1 MRVRATR
8 PTLPEEFPTPLPLT
22 EQEKLL
28 LAYVRHA
35 EQSGTSA
42 GTAQPDDAPL
52 TDLEIP
58 AINITPLHIEPLDDA
73 QSESGK

>member
-1 MRVRATR
+1 
-8 PTLPEEFPTPLPLT
+8 LPLT

-28 LAYVRHA
+28 LAYVRLA
-35 EQSGTSA
+35 AQSGTAA
-42 GTAQPDDAPL
+42 GTIKQDDAPL